1 MQRRSNLAYFLLAGI
16 AVLGLMPPMGVADEQ
31 AQITFASDR
40 DGNYEIYVMDADGK
54 NQHRLTNNR
63 HDDWDPS
70 WSPDG
75 KRIAFTS
82 SETGIGAFLHTQ
94 IVMEGRPQIYVM
106 DANGNNPRRLSN
118 NNFAEWHP
126 SWSPDGKRIAF
137 TSSSDRPTADGYWDI
152 YVMDADGN
160 NPRNLTNHP
169 RGDWQPSW
177 SPDSQRIAFVSSRD
191 AFGWCIYVMDAD
203 GRNQQRL
210 TDDSHADY
218 SPAWSPDGEHI
229 AFVSIREG
237 NYEIYVMDTDGK
249 NPRRLTRNPA
259 QDLHPS
265 WSPDG
270 KRVVF
275 VSHRDGNYEIYTVN
289 ADGARQVRRRTKNG
303 SEDIEPAGFDP
314 DFAVEIAP
322 FAIGPVSKKL
332 TMWGWLK
339 QGDR

>member
-1 MQRRSNLAYFLLAGI
+1 MHRRYNPAYLILASLI
-16 AVLGLMPPMGVADEQ
+16 ALGLTPLMVDAAPR
-31 AQITFASDR
+31 AQIAFSSDR
-40 DGNYEIYVMDADGK
+40 EGNYEIYVMDADGRNK
-54 NQHRLTNNR
+54 RRLTKNR

-82 SETGIGAFLHTQ
+82 SETPIGAFLHTQ
-94 IVMEGRPQIYVM
+94 IVREGRPQIYVM
-106 DANGNNPRRLSN
+106 DADGKNLRRLSN

-169 RGDWQPSW
+169 SADWHPSW
-177 SPDSQRIAFVSSRD
+177 APDSQRIAFVSSRD

-218 SPAWSPDGEHI
+218 SPSWSPDGEHI
-229 AFVSIREG
+229 AFVSIREE

-249 NPRRLTRNPA
+249 NRRRLTRNPGH
-259 QDLHPS
+259 DLHPS

-270 KRVVF
+270 KRIVF
-275 VSHRDGNYEIYTVN
+275 VSHRDGNYEIYTMN
-289 ADGARQVRRRTKNG
+289 ADGTRQVRRHTKNG
-303 SEDIEPAGFDP
+303 SEDIEPAWFDP
-314 DFAVEIAP
+314 SFAVEVAP
-322 FAIGPVSKKL
+322 FSVGPADKEF

-339 QGDR
+339 QGAR